1 MRSAGEATRDRI
13 LASAKEEFA
22 RYGFAGAR
30 INRIAKDA
38 RASKDR
44 LYAYFASKED
54 LFSAVMAQWTVE
66 TTAETALRGDDLPA
80 YTGRLFDNY
89 LAHPEN
95 ARLQE
100 WADLEAPETV
110 SYHDIRRNTL
120 RPKIAEIR
128 QGQADGHIDPG
139 WNPTELLIVITEIA
153 RTLALPHSGGD
164 VRPGSS
170 RAAALRR
177 QTAVDAV
184 RRLIR
189 SS

>member
-13 LASAKEEFA
+13 LAAAKEEFA

-30 INRIAKDA
+30 INRIAKES

-44 LYAYFASKED
+44 LYAYFAGKEE

-66 TTAETALRGDDLPA
+66 TTAETALRGDDLA
-80 YTGRLFDNY
+80 GYVGRLFDNY

-100 WADLEAPETV
+100 WADLEAPESV
-110 SYHDIRRNTL
+110 SYNDIRRNTL

-128 QGQADGHIDPG
+128 QGQADGYIDSG
-139 WNPTELLIVITEIA
+139 WNPSELLFLITEIA
-153 RTLALPHSGGD
+153 RTLALPPSGGD
-164 VRPGSS
+164 IRPGSS
-170 RAAALRR
+170 RPPEQRR
-177 QTAVDAV
+177 RTAVDAV
-184 RRLIR
+184 RRLIA